1 MGVGGEHS
9 LSLKSK
15 GREILEME
23 LQNMLTTV
31 GFKSKEREIQGR
43 KLQNMLEDYKGYVD
57 PIFYLKTLKISFEKN
72 IGELLVM
79 LLNIFFRL
87 FSSRYHLSP

>member
-1 MGVGGEHS
+1 
-9 LSLKSK
+9 
-15 GREILEME
+15 
-23 LQNMLTTV
+23 
-31 GFKSKEREIQGR
+31 
-43 KLQNMLEDYKGYVD
+43 MLEDYKGYVD

-72 IGELLVM
+72 IGELLVI